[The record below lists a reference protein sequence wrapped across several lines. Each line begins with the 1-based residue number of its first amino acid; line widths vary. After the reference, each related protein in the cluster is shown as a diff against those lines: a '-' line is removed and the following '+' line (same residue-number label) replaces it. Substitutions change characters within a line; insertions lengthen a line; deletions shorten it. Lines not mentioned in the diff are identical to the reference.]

1 MGRKVL
7 PSCAPVQWRPSYA
20 GAVALPR
27 HLAALATTLR
37 RIVAALPEGRASTV
51 PQASRLDPFGSD
63 IGARSFGLDPF
74 APIVANGLPHCSGF
88 LMNGNDVRYGPHVD
102 SALVDLAGHLKIILC
117 DRFTDHRG

>member
-27 HLAALATTLR
+27 HLASLATTLR

-51 PQASRLDPFGSD
+51 PQASRLDPFGGD
-63 IGARSFGLDPF
+63 IGARSFDLDPLTH
-74 APIVANGLPHCSGF
+74 IVTNSNPHCFGF

-102 SALVDLAGHLKIILC
+102 SALVDLPGHLKILY
-117 DRFTDHRG
+117 DQ